1 MANPRQLWVL
11 AGGNGAGK
19 STFYNLYL
27 AKYGIKFVNADLIAK
42 DIDSE
47 NPEALSYQAATVA
60 AKIRE
65 DLIFQGVSFCFETV
79 FSHVS
84 KIDFLAQAKANGYK
98 IILVFIHLFDSSLNE
113 ARVKQRVSEG
123 GHSVPTEKIHS
134 RIPRTMK
141 HIKTAL
147 SIVDEARILDNSS
160 KDDPFQQI
168 IVMKSG
174 NYEAKIDPLPEWA
187 RDLLPTWQKENP
199 GLRVS
204 LMRALRDRQIH
215 QDYNI

>member
-1 MANPRQLWVL
+1 VATPRQIWIL

-19 STFYNLYL
+19 STFYSLYL

-42 DIDSE
+42 DIDPGNHE
-47 NPEALSYQAATVA
+47 DVSYQAATVA

-65 DLIFQGVSFCFETV
+65 DLVSRGVSFCFETV
-79 FSHVS
+79 FSHKS

-98 IILVFIHLFDSSLNE
+98 IILVYIHLFDSSLNE

-123 GHSVPTEKIHS
+123 GHNVPTEKVHS

-141 HIKTAL
+141 NIKVAL

-160 KDDPFQQI
+160 KNDPFRQI
-168 IVMKSG
+168 IVMHSG
-174 NYEAKIDPLPEWA
+174 NYKAIADPLPEWA
-187 RDLLPTWQKENP
+187 RDLLPT
-199 GLRVS
+199 
-204 LMRALRDRQIH
+204 
-215 QDYNI
+215 

>member
-1 MANPRQLWVL
+1 MFNQRQLWLL

-19 STFYNLYL
+19 STFYNQHL

-47 NPEALSYQAATVA
+47 NPEDLSYQAATVA

-65 DLIFQGVSFCFETV
+65 DLISQGVSFCFETV
-79 FSHVS
+79 FSHKS
-84 KIDFLAQAKANGYK
+84 KIDFLASAKANGYT
-98 IILVFIHLFDSSLNE
+98 IILVYIHLFDSSLNE

-141 HIKTAL
+141 YIKTAL

-160 KDDPFQQI
+160 KDNPFQQI
-168 IVMKSG
+168 LVMKSG
-174 NYEAKIDPLPEWA
+174 NFESKADLLPEWA
-187 RDLLPTWQKENP
+187 KNLLP
-199 GLRVS
+199 
-204 LMRALRDRQIH
+204 A
-215 QDYNI
+215 

>member
-19 STFYNLYL
+19 STFYNLHL

-47 NPEALSYQAATVA
+47 NPEGVSYHAATVA
-60 AKIRE
+60 ANIRE
-65 DLIFQGVSFCFETV
+65 DLISQGVSFCFETV
-79 FSHVS
+79 FSHES

-98 IILVFIHLFDSSLNE
+98 IILVYIHLFDSSLNE

-147 SIVDEARILDNSS
+147 SIVEEARILDNSS

-174 NYEAKIDPLPEWA
+174 NYEVKAETLPKWA
-187 RDLLPTWQKENP
+187 RELLH
-199 GLRVS
+199 G
-204 LMRALRDRQIH
+204 
-215 QDYNI
+215 

>member
-1 MANPRQLWVL
+1 MI
-11 AGGNGAGK
+11 
-19 STFYNLYL
+19 S
-27 AKYGIKFVNADLIAK
+27 
-42 DIDSE
+42 
-47 NPEALSYQAATVA
+47 
-60 AKIRE
+60 
-65 DLIFQGVSFCFETV
+65 QGVPFCFETV
-79 FSHVS
+79 FSHES

-98 IILVFIHLFDSSLNE
+98 IILVYFHLFDSSLNE

-147 SIVDEARILDNSS
+147 SIVEEARILDNSS

-174 NYEAKIDPLPEWA
+174 NYEVKAEPLPKWA
-187 RDLLPTWQKENP
+187 RELLH
-199 GLRVS
+199 G
-204 LMRALRDRQIH
+204 
-215 QDYNI
+215 

>member
-19 STFYNLYL
+19 STFYSLYL

-47 NPEALSYQAATVA
+47 NSEGRSYQAASVA

-65 DLIFQGVSFCFETV
+65 DLISQGVSFCFETV
-79 FSHVS
+79 FSHES
-84 KIDFLAQAKANGYK
+84 KIDFLAQAKANGYR
-98 IILVFIHLFDSSLNE
+98 IILVYIHLFDSSLNE

-123 GHSVPTEKIHS
+123 GHDVPTDKIYS

-141 HIKTAL
+141 HIKTSL

-174 NYEAKIDPLPEWA
+174 NYDAKSDPLPEWA
-187 RDLLPTWQKENP
+187 K
-199 GLRVS
+199 S
-204 LMRALRDRQIH
+204 LISA
-215 QDYNI
+215 

>member
-19 STFYNLYL
+19 STFYNLHL
-27 AKYGIKFVNADLIAK
+27 AKYGIKFVNADLIAR

-47 NPEALSYQAATVA
+47 NLEGVSYHAATVA
-60 AKIRE
+60 ANIRE
-65 DLIFQGVSFCFETV
+65 DLISQGVSFCFETV
-79 FSHVS
+79 FSHQS

-98 IILVFIHLFDSSLNE
+98 IILVYFHLFDSSLNE

-174 NYEAKIDPLPEWA
+174 NYEVKADSLPEWT
-187 RDLLPTWQKENP
+187 RELLH
-199 GLRVS
+199 
-204 LMRALRDRQIH
+204 A
-215 QDYNI
+215 

>member
-1 MANPRQLWVL
+1 MDNPKQLWVL

-19 STFYNLYL
+19 STFYNQHL
-27 AKYGIKFVNADLIAK
+27 AKYAIKFVNADLIAK
-42 DIDSE
+42 DINSE
-47 NPEALSYQAATVA
+47 NPEGLSYLAASVA

-65 DLIFQGVSFCFETV
+65 DLLSQGVSFCFETV
-79 FSHVS
+79 FSHES

-98 IILVFIHLFDSSLNE
+98 VILIYIHLFNSSLNE

-123 GHSVPTEKIHS
+123 GHNVPGEKIHS
-134 RIPRTMK
+134 RIPRTMRL
-141 HIKTAL
+141 IKTAL

-174 NYEAKIDPLPEWA
+174 NYEAKTDPLPEWA
-187 RDLLPTWQKENP
+187 RALLP
-199 GLRVS
+199 
-204 LMRALRDRQIH
+204 A
-215 QDYNI
+215 

>member
-42 DIDSE
+42 DLDSE
-47 NPEALSYQAATVA
+47 NPEGLSYHAATLA

-65 DLIFQGVSFCFETV
+65 DLISQGVSFCFETV
-79 FSHVS
+79 FSHES
-84 KIDFLAQAKANGYK
+84 KIDFLALAKANGYT
-98 IILVFIHLFDSSLNE
+98 IILVYIHLFDSRLNE
-113 ARVKQRVSEG
+113 ARVKQRISEG
-123 GHSVPTEKIHS
+123 GHSVPIEKIHS
-134 RIPRTMK
+134 RIPRTMQLM
-141 HIKTAL
+141 KTAL
-147 SIVDEARILDNSS
+147 SIVDEAIILDNSS

-174 NYEAKIDPLPEWA
+174 NYETKTDPLPEWA
-187 RDLLPTWQKENP
+187 RDLLPT
-199 GLRVS
+199 
-204 LMRALRDRQIH
+204 
-215 QDYNI
+215 